1 MRRKIA
7 GLVLAAG
14 LGVGGLGLTASPAS
28 ANPPNNYGKAAHCY
42 FTGGHVVFSHGH
54 PVGCIKGHTFY
65 RF

>member
-14 LGVGGLGLTASPAS
+14 LGVGVMAAPAS
-28 ANPPNNYGKAAHCY
+28 ANPPNNGAKAVHCY

-54 PVGCIKGHTFY
+54 PVGCIKGHVFY